1 MDISR
6 NLAKAIVPRPQDGPV
21 EKIEK
26 TEKTEKKDSIHEGF
40 VADVFVGAN
49 KGLQETV
56 EGITTMIL
64 HPIQTLKGL
73 GYAITHPAQAVKA
86 MVDPYVECFKSG
98 HPGEALGRGV
108 IDFGDLFLGKVSKG
122 KKLADASQL
131 SQLSQLSEIS
141 EISKTAQRAQSVL
154 KQL

>member
-6 NLAKAIVPRPQDGPV
+6 NLAKAIVPRPQDAPL
-21 EKIEK
+21 EKK
-26 TEKTEKKDSIHEGF
+26 TEKTEKAKDTLHEGF

-56 EGITTMIL
+56 EGMTNMIL

-73 GYAITHPAQAVKA
+73 GYAITHPTQAVKA

-108 IDFGDLFLGKVSKG
+108 IDFGDLFLGKASKG

-131 SQLSQLSEIS
+131 SEVTKTTRLSQLAEA
-141 EISKTAQRAQSVL
+141 AQKAQTIL
-154 KQL
+154 